1 MSIKQLQNLEKKISK
16 IKKDI
21 TEIKDMRPG
30 SLSLQYKD
38 RKEKSGAYYQ
48 LSYTRNMKSKTE
60 YVSAKNVS
68 EIRKQIANY
77 KKFKKLSEILIE
89 LSIEHSKLKI
99 KLMWKV
105 TNCNEEGWILSR
117 LIGMIFCNHLVSRE

>member
-1 MSIKQLQNLEKKISK
+1 MSIKQLQYLEKKISK
-16 IKKDI
+16 TKKDI

-60 YVSAKNVS
+60 YVSVKNVS
-68 EIRKQIANY
+68 EIRNQIANY
-77 KKFKKLSEILIE
+77 KKFKKLSETLID

-99 KLMWKV
+99 KLM
-105 TNCNEEGWILSR
+105 
-117 LIGMIFCNHLVSRE
+117 

>member
-1 MSIKQLQNLEKKISK
+1 MTIKQLQNLEKKISK

-21 TEIKDMRPG
+21 TEINAMRPG

-48 LSYTRNMKSKTE
+48 LSYTRNMRSKTE

-77 KKFKKLSEILIE
+77 KKFKKLTDTLIE

-99 KLMWKV
+99 KLM
-105 TNCNEEGWILSR
+105 
-117 LIGMIFCNHLVSRE
+117 